1 MQIKKTCSLIIATLF
16 IVVGVSCSNGDS
28 PDGPDMPVTP
38 VGQTVFMFFPWS
50 NSLLSD
56 FRRTVEDMQTVV
68 AQRSMKDERV
78 MVFMATSEREA
89 VLFEL
94 KKHNGRCLTDTLR
107 RYSDRPFT
115 SRQWLTSLFSEVM
128 TLAPASRYGMVV
140 GCHGLAWVPV
150 QGQRNARKRLG
161 SQERIDEGDNLY
173 KEERIDEGDNLYKEE
188 KIDEEELYKEEL
200 YKEQKL
206 LEEERL
212 ERKKQGL
219 SKDQPQPNDL
229 MHFEVQ
235 GPVTTRFIGGTYPE
249 TQIETTD
256 LADAMADAGF
266 HTEYILFDACY
277 MSSVE
282 VAYELKD
289 VTHYLIAS
297 PTEVISYG
305 FPYITMGKHLL
316 GTPNYKGIADSFIS
330 FYSTYYLPYGTV
342 AVTDCTQLDA
352 LAAIAQQINA
362 AAEEPTNAAS
372 AKQINAAAEGK
383 LNTATSGKSAPNGV
397 QIMDGYSPTLF
408 YDLGHLMSLK
418 NAGTVLTTAFAEQL
432 DKTVPYKGHTD
443 QYFTALKDA
452 PIDIKHYSGL
462 NTSQGSLNRMAD
474 RLSET
479 AWHKATN

>member
-1 MQIKKTCSLIIATLF
+1 M
-16 IVVGVSCSNGDS
+16 VGVSCSNGDS
-28 PDGPDMPVTP
+28 PDGPDVPVTP

-68 AQRSMKDERV
+68 AQRSMKDERI
-78 MVFMATSEREA
+78 MVFMTTSEREA

-94 KKHNGRCLTDTLR
+94 KKQNGRCLTDTLR

-150 QGQRNARKRLG
+150 QGQRSARKRLG
-161 SQERIDEGDNLY
+161 SQERIDEEDNLY
-173 KEERIDEGDNLYKEE
+173 KEERIDKEGLYKEE
-188 KIDEEELYKEEL
+188 RIDKE
-200 YKEQKL
+200 
-206 LEEERL
+206 
-212 ERKKQGL
+212 G
-219 SKDQPQPNDL
+219 DDL

-316 GTPNYKGIADSFIS
+316 GTPNYKGIVDSFIS
-330 FYSTYYLPYGTV
+330 FYSSYYLPYGTV

-397 QIMDGYSPTLF
+397 QIMDGYTPTLF

-418 NAGTVLTTAFAEQL
+418 NVGTVLTTAFAEQL

-452 PIDIKHYSGL
+452 PVDIKHYSGL

>member
-1 MQIKKTCSLIIATLF
+1 M
-16 IVVGVSCSNGDS
+16 VGVSCSNGDS
-28 PDGPDMPVTP
+28 PDGPDVPVTP

-68 AQRSMKDERV
+68 AQRSMKDERI

-94 KKHNGRCLTDTLR
+94 KKQNGRCLTDTLR

-115 SRQWLTSLFSEVM
+115 SHQWLTSLFSEVM

-150 QGQRNARKRLG
+150 QGQRSARKRLG
-161 SQERIDEGDNLY
+161 SQERIDE
-173 KEERIDEGDNLYKEE
+173 EDNLYKEE
-188 KIDEEELYKEEL
+188 KIDKEGLYKEERIN
-200 YKEQKL
+200 KEG
-206 LEEERL
+206 E
-212 ERKKQGL
+212 
-219 SKDQPQPNDL
+219 PNDL

-256 LADAMADAGF
+256 LAEAMADAGF

-297 PTEVISYG
+297 PTEVLSYG

-316 GTPNYKGIADSFIS
+316 GTPNYKGIVDSFIS
-330 FYSTYYLPYGTV
+330 FYSSYYLPYGTV

-362 AAEEPTNAAS
+362 AATE
-372 AKQINAAAEGK
+372 Q
-383 LNTATSGKSAPNGV
+383 LAPNGV

-418 NAGTVLTTAFAEQL
+418 DAGTVLTAAFAEQL
-432 DKTVPYKGHTD
+432 DKTVPYKGHTG
-443 QYFTALKDA
+443 QYFTALKDE
-452 PIDIKHYSGL
+452 PVDIKHYSGL
-462 NTSQGSLNRMAD
+462 NTSQGSLNHMAD

-479 AWHKATN
+479 AWYKATN

>member
-28 PDGPDMPVTP
+28 PDGPDVPVTP

-94 KKHNGRCLTDTLR
+94 KKQNGRCLTDTLR

-161 SQERIDEGDNLY
+161 SQERIDEEDNLY
-173 KEERIDEGDNLYKEE
+173 KEERIDKEGE
-188 KIDEEELYKEEL
+188 
-200 YKEQKL
+200 
-206 LEEERL
+206 
-212 ERKKQGL
+212 
-219 SKDQPQPNDL
+219 PNDL

-297 PTEVISYG
+297 PTEVLSYG

-316 GTPNYKGIADSFIS
+316 GTPNYKSIVDSFIS
-330 FYSTYYLPYGTV
+330 FYSSYNLPYGTV

-362 AAEEPTNAAS
+362 ADAE
-372 AKQINAAAEGK
+372 Q
-383 LNTATSGKSAPNGV
+383 LVPNGV

-418 NAGTVLTTAFAEQL
+418 DAGTVLTAAFAEQL
-432 DKTVPYKGHTD
+432 EKTVPYKGHTG
-443 QYFTALKDA
+443 QYFTTLKDA
-452 PIDIKHYSGL
+452 PVDIRHYSGL
-462 NTSQGSLNRMAD
+462 NTSQGSLNHMAD

-479 AWHKATN
+479 AWYKATN

>member
-1 MQIKKTCSLIIATLF
+1 MQIKKICDFIIATLF

-28 PDGPDMPVTP
+28 PDGPDAPVTP

-68 AQRSMKDERV
+68 AQRSMKDERI

-94 KKHNGRCLTDTLR
+94 KKQNGRCLTDTLR

-161 SQERIDEGDNLY
+161 SQERIDE
-173 KEERIDEGDNLYKEE
+173 EDNLYKEE
-188 KIDEEELYKEEL
+188 KIDKE
-200 YKEQKL
+200 
-206 LEEERL
+206 
-212 ERKKQGL
+212 G
-219 SKDQPQPNDL
+219 DDL

-297 PTEVISYG
+297 PTEVLSYG
-305 FPYITMGKHLL
+305 FPYTTMGKHLL
-316 GTPNYKGIADSFIS
+316 GTPNYKGIVDSFIS
-330 FYSTYYLPYGTV
+330 FYSSYNLPYGTV

-362 AAEEPTNAAS
+362 AATEQINVAAAEPTNAAS
-372 AKQINAAAEGK
+372 EGK
-383 LNTATSGKSAPNGV
+383 LNTARSGKNVPNGV

-418 NAGTVLTTAFAEQL
+418 DAGTVLTAAFAEQL
-432 DKTVPYKGHTD
+432 GKTVPYKGHTS

-462 NTSQGSLNRMAD
+462 NTSQGSLNHMAD

-479 AWHKATN
+479 AWYKATN

>member
-1 MQIKKTCSLIIATLF
+1 MQIKKICDFIIATLF
-16 IVVGVSCSNGDS
+16 IVIGVSCSNGDS
-28 PDGPDMPVTP
+28 PDGPDVPVTP

-68 AQRSMKDERV
+68 AQRSMKDERI

-94 KKHNGRCLTDTLR
+94 KKQNGRCLTDTLR

-161 SQERIDEGDNLY
+161 SQERIDEEY
-173 KEERIDEGDNLYKEE
+173 NLYKEE
-188 KIDEEELYKEEL
+188 KIDKE
-200 YKEQKL
+200 
-206 LEEERL
+206 
-212 ERKKQGL
+212 G
-219 SKDQPQPNDL
+219 DDL

-256 LADAMADAGF
+256 LADAMADAGL

-297 PTEVISYG
+297 PTEVLSYG
-305 FPYITMGKHLL
+305 FPYTTMGKHLL
-316 GTPNYKGIADSFIS
+316 GTPNYKGIVDSFIS
-330 FYSTYYLPYGTV
+330 FYSSYNLPYGTV

-362 AAEEPTNAAS
+362 AATEQINVAAAEPTNAAS
-372 AKQINAAAEGK
+372 EGK
-383 LNTATSGKSAPNGV
+383 LNTARSGKNVPNGV

-418 NAGTVLTTAFAEQL
+418 DAGTVLTAAFAEQL
-432 DKTVPYKGHTD
+432 DKTVPYKGHTG

-452 PIDIKHYSGL
+452 PVDIKHYSGL
-462 NTSQGSLNRMAD
+462 NTSQGSLNHMAD

-479 AWHKATN
+479 AWYKATN

>member
-28 PDGPDMPVTP
+28 PDGPNMPVTP

-50 NSLLSD
+50 NNLLSD

-68 AQRSMKDERV
+68 AQRSMKDERI

-94 KKHNGRCLTDTLR
+94 KKQNGRCLTDTLR
-107 RYSDRPFT
+107 HYSDRPFT

-150 QGQRNARKRLG
+150 QGQRNAQKRLG
-161 SQERIDEGDNLY
+161 SQERIDEEDNLY
-173 KEERIDEGDNLYKEE
+173 KEERIDKEGLYKEE
-188 KIDEEELYKEEL
+188 RIDKE
-200 YKEQKL
+200 
-206 LEEERL
+206 
-212 ERKKQGL
+212 G
-219 SKDQPQPNDL
+219 DDL

-256 LADAMADAGF
+256 LADAMADAGL

-297 PTEVISYG
+297 PTEVLSYG

-330 FYSTYYLPYGTV
+330 FYSSYNLPYGTV

-362 AAEEPTNAAS
+362 ADAE
-372 AKQINAAAEGK
+372 Q
-383 LNTATSGKSAPNGV
+383 LVPNGV

-418 NAGTVLTTAFAEQL
+418 DAGTVLTAAFAEQL
-432 DKTVPYKGHTD
+432 EKTVPYKGHTG
-443 QYFTALKDA
+443 QYFTTLKDA
-452 PIDIKHYSGL
+452 PVDIKHYSGL
-462 NTSQGSLNRMAD
+462 NTSQGSLNHMAD

-479 AWHKATN
+479 AWYKATN

>member
-1 MQIKKTCSLIIATLF
+1 
-16 IVVGVSCSNGDS
+16 
-28 PDGPDMPVTP
+28 
-38 VGQTVFMFFPWS
+38 
-50 NSLLSD
+50 
-56 FRRTVEDMQTVV
+56 
-68 AQRSMKDERV
+68 MKGERI

-94 KKHNGRCLTDTLR
+94 KKQNGRCLTDTLR

-150 QGQRNARKRLG
+150 QGQRNALKRLG
-161 SQERIDEGDNLY
+161 SQERIDEEDNLY
-173 KEERIDEGDNLYKEE
+173 KEERIDKEGLYKKER
-188 KIDEEELYKEEL
+188 IDKE
-200 YKEQKL
+200 
-206 LEEERL
+206 
-212 ERKKQGL
+212 GV
-219 SKDQPQPNDL
+219 PNDL

-256 LADAMADAGF
+256 LADAMADAGL

-282 VAYELKD
+282 VAYELKN

-297 PTEVISYG
+297 PTEVLSYG

-316 GTPNYKGIADSFIS
+316 GTPNYKGIVDSFIS
-330 FYSTYYLPYGTV
+330 FYSSYNLPYGTV

-362 AAEEPTNAAS
+362 AAAEPTNAAS
-372 AKQINAAAEGK
+372 KGK
-383 LNTATSGKSAPNGV
+383 LNTARSGKNVPNGV

-418 NAGTVLTTAFAEQL
+418 DAGTVLTAAFAEQL
-432 DKTVPYKGHTD
+432 EKTVPYKGHTS
-443 QYFTALKDA
+443 QYFTTLKDA
-452 PIDIKHYSGL
+452 PVDIKHYSGL
-462 NTSQGSLNRMAD
+462 NTSQGSLNHMAD

-479 AWHKATN
+479 AWYKATN

>member
-1 MQIKKTCSLIIATLF
+1 M
-16 IVVGVSCSNGDS
+16 VGVSCSNGDS
-28 PDGPDMPVTP
+28 PDGPDVPVTP

-68 AQRSMKDERV
+68 AQRSMKDERI

-94 KKHNGRCLTDTLR
+94 KKQNGRCLTDTLR

-140 GCHGLAWVPV
+140 GCHGMAWVPV

-161 SQERIDEGDNLY
+161 SQERIDEEDNLY
-173 KEERIDEGDNLYKEE
+173 KEERLDKEGE
-188 KIDEEELYKEEL
+188 
-200 YKEQKL
+200 
-206 LEEERL
+206 
-212 ERKKQGL
+212 
-219 SKDQPQPNDL
+219 PNDL

-297 PTEVISYG
+297 PTEVLSYG

-316 GTPNYKGIADSFIS
+316 GTPNYKGIVDSFIS
-330 FYSTYYLPYGTV
+330 FYSSYNLPYGTV

-362 AAEEPTNAAS
+362 ADAE
-372 AKQINAAAEGK
+372 Q
-383 LNTATSGKSAPNGV
+383 LVPNGV

-418 NAGTVLTTAFAEQL
+418 DAGTVLTAAFAEQL
-432 DKTVPYKGHTD
+432 EKTVPYKGHTG
-443 QYFTALKDA
+443 QYFTTLKDA
-452 PIDIKHYSGL
+452 PVDIKHYSGL
-462 NTSQGSLNRMAD
+462 NTSQGSLNHMAD

-479 AWHKATN
+479 AWYKATN

>member
-1 MQIKKTCSLIIATLF
+1 M
-16 IVVGVSCSNGDS
+16 VGVSCSNGDS
-28 PDGPDMPVTP
+28 PDGPDVPVTP

-50 NSLLSD
+50 NNLLSD
-56 FRRTVEDMQTVV
+56 FRRTVEDMQMVV
-68 AQRSMKDERV
+68 AQRSMKDERI

-94 KKHNGRCLTDTLR
+94 KKQNGRCLTDTLR
-107 RYSDRPFT
+107 HYSDRPFT

-128 TLAPASRYGMVV
+128 KLAPASRYGMVV

-161 SQERIDEGDNLY
+161 SQERIDEEDNLY
-173 KEERIDEGDNLYKEE
+173 KEERIDEEDTLYKEE
-188 KIDEEELYKEEL
+188 KIDKEGLYKGERID
-200 YKEQKL
+200 KEG
-206 LEEERL
+206 E
-212 ERKKQGL
+212 
-219 SKDQPQPNDL
+219 PNDL

-316 GTPNYKGIADSFIS
+316 GTPNYKGIVDSFIS
-330 FYSTYYLPYGTV
+330 FYSSYYLPYGTV

-362 AAEEPTNAAS
+362 ADAE
-372 AKQINAAAEGK
+372 Q
-383 LNTATSGKSAPNGV
+383 LVPNGV

-418 NAGTVLTTAFAEQL
+418 DTGTVLTAAFAEQL

-443 QYFTALKDA
+443 QYFTTLKDA
-452 PIDIKHYSGL
+452 PVDIKHYSGL
-462 NTSQGSLNRMAD
+462 NTSQGSLNHMAD

-479 AWHKATN
+479 AWYKATN

>member
-1 MQIKKTCSLIIATLF
+1 M
-16 IVVGVSCSNGDS
+16 VGVSCSNGDS
-28 PDGPDMPVTP
+28 PDGPDAPVTP

-68 AQRSMKDERV
+68 AQRSMKNERI

-94 KKHNGRCLTDTLR
+94 KKQNGRCLTDTLR

-150 QGQRNARKRLG
+150 QGQRNAPKRLG
-161 SQERIDEGDNLY
+161 SQERIDE
-173 KEERIDEGDNLYKEE
+173 EDNLYKEE
-188 KIDEEELYKEEL
+188 KIDKEGE
-200 YKEQKL
+200 
-206 LEEERL
+206 
-212 ERKKQGL
+212 
-219 SKDQPQPNDL
+219 SNDL

-297 PTEVISYG
+297 PTEVLSYG

-316 GTPNYKGIADSFIS
+316 GTPNYKGIVDSFIS
-330 FYSTYYLPYGTV
+330 FYSSYNLPYGTV

-362 AAEEPTNAAS
+362 ADAE
-372 AKQINAAAEGK
+372 Q
-383 LNTATSGKSAPNGV
+383 LVPNGV

-418 NAGTVLTTAFAEQL
+418 DAGTVLTAAFAEQL
-432 DKTVPYKGHTD
+432 EKTVPYKGHTG
-443 QYFTALKDA
+443 QYFTTLKDA
-452 PIDIKHYSGL
+452 PVDIKHYSGL
-462 NTSQGSLNRMAD
+462 NTSQGSLNHMAD

-479 AWHKATN
+479 AWYKATN

>member
-28 PDGPDMPVTP
+28 PDGPDVPVTP

-50 NSLLSD
+50 NNLLSD

-68 AQRSMKDERV
+68 TQRSMKDERI

-94 KKHNGRCLTDTLR
+94 KKQNGRCLTDTLR

-150 QGQRNARKRLG
+150 QGQRSARKRLG
-161 SQERIDEGDNLY
+161 SQERIDEEDNLY
-173 KEERIDEGDNLYKEE
+173 KEERIDKEGEPYKEE
-188 KIDEEELYKEEL
+188 RIDKE
-200 YKEQKL
+200 
-206 LEEERL
+206 
-212 ERKKQGL
+212 G
-219 SKDQPQPNDL
+219 DDL

-297 PTEVISYG
+297 PTEVLSYG

-316 GTPNYKGIADSFIS
+316 GMPNYKGIVDSFIS
-330 FYSTYYLPYGTV
+330 FYSSYNLPYGTV

-362 AAEEPTNAAS
+362 AAAEPINAAS
-372 AKQINAAAEGK
+372 EGK
-383 LNTATSGKSAPNGV
+383 LNTARSGKNVPNGV

-418 NAGTVLTTAFAEQL
+418 DAGTVLTAAFAEQL
-432 DKTVPYKGHTD
+432 DKTVPYKGHTG

-452 PIDIKHYSGL
+452 PVDIKHYSGL
-462 NTSQGSLNRMAD
+462 NTSQGSLNHMAD
-474 RLSET
+474 RFSET
-479 AWHKATN
+479 AWYKATN

>member
-28 PDGPDMPVTP
+28 PDGPDVPVTP

-50 NSLLSD
+50 NNLLSD

-68 AQRSMKDERV
+68 TQRSMKGERI

-94 KKHNGRCLTDTLR
+94 KKQNGRCLTDTLR

-115 SRQWLTSLFSEVM
+115 SRQWLTSLFSEVI

-161 SQERIDEGDNLY
+161 SQERIDEEDNLY
-173 KEERIDEGDNLYKEE
+173 KEERLDKEGD
-188 KIDEEELYKEEL
+188 
-200 YKEQKL
+200 
-206 LEEERL
+206 
-212 ERKKQGL
+212 
-219 SKDQPQPNDL
+219 DL

-297 PTEVISYG
+297 PTEVLSYG

-316 GTPNYKGIADSFIS
+316 GTPNYKGIVDSFIS
-330 FYSTYYLPYGTV
+330 FYSSYNLPYGTV

-362 AAEEPTNAAS
+362 AAAEQINAAD
-372 AKQINAAAEGK
+372 AEPINAAAEGK
-383 LNTATSGKSAPNGV
+383 LNTARSGKNVPNGV

-418 NAGTVLTTAFAEQL
+418 DAGTVLTAAFAEQL
-432 DKTVPYKGHTD
+432 DKTVPYKGHTG

-452 PIDIKHYSGL
+452 PVDIKHYSGL
-462 NTSQGSLNRMAD
+462 NTSQGSLNHMAD

-479 AWHKATN
+479 AWYKATN

>member
-28 PDGPDMPVTP
+28 PDGPDVPVTP
-38 VGQTVFMFFPWS
+38 MGQTVFMFFPWS
-50 NSLLSD
+50 NNLLSD

-68 AQRSMKDERV
+68 TQRSMKDERI

-94 KKHNGRCLTDTLR
+94 KKQNGQCLTDTLR

-150 QGQRNARKRLG
+150 QGQRSARKRLG
-161 SQERIDEGDNLY
+161 SQERIDEEDNLY
-173 KEERIDEGDNLYKEE
+173 KEERIDK
-188 KIDEEELYKEEL
+188 EELYKEERIDKEGL
-200 YKEQKL
+200 YKEERIDK
-206 LEEERL
+206 EE
-212 ERKKQGL
+212 
-219 SKDQPQPNDL
+219 DDL

-330 FYSTYYLPYGTV
+330 FYSSYNLPYGTV

-362 AAEEPTNAAS
+362 AAEA
-372 AKQINAAAEGK
+372 Q
-383 LNTATSGKSAPNGV
+383 LTSNGV

-418 NAGTVLTTAFAEQL
+418 DAGTVLTAAFAKQL
-432 DKTVPYKGHTD
+432 DKTVPYKGHTS

-452 PIDIKHYSGL
+452 PVDIKHYSGL
-462 NTSQGSLNRMAD
+462 NTSQGSLNHMAD

-479 AWHKATN
+479 AWYKATN

>member
-1 MQIKKTCSLIIATLF
+1 M
-16 IVVGVSCSNGDS
+16 VGVSCSNGDS
-28 PDGPDMPVTP
+28 PDGPDVPITP

-68 AQRSMKDERV
+68 AQRSMKDERI

-94 KKHNGRCLTDTLR
+94 KKQNGRCLTDTLR

-115 SRQWLTSLFSEVM
+115 SRQWLTSLFSEIM

-140 GCHGLAWVPV
+140 GCHGMAWVPV

-161 SQERIDEGDNLY
+161 SQERIDEEDNLY
-173 KEERIDEGDNLYKEE
+173 KEERLDKEGD
-188 KIDEEELYKEEL
+188 
-200 YKEQKL
+200 
-206 LEEERL
+206 
-212 ERKKQGL
+212 
-219 SKDQPQPNDL
+219 DL

-256 LADAMADAGF
+256 LADAMADAGL

-297 PTEVISYG
+297 PTEVLSYG

-330 FYSTYYLPYGTV
+330 FYSSYNLPYGTV

-362 AAEEPTNAAS
+362 AA
-372 AKQINAAAEGK
+372 AEQ
-383 LNTATSGKSAPNGV
+383 LVPNGV

-418 NAGTVLTTAFAEQL
+418 GAGTVLTAAFAEQL
-432 DKTVPYKGHTD
+432 EKTVPYKGHTG
-443 QYFTALKDA
+443 QYFTTLKDA
-452 PIDIKHYSGL
+452 PVDIKHYSGL
-462 NTSQGSLNRMAD
+462 NTSQGSLNHMAD

-479 AWHKATN
+479 AWYKATN

>member
-1 MQIKKTCSLIIATLF
+1 MQIKKICHFIIATLF

-28 PDGPDMPVTP
+28 PDGPNMPVTP

-50 NSLLSD
+50 NNLLSD

-68 AQRSMKDERV
+68 AQRSMKDERI

-94 KKHNGRCLTDTLR
+94 KKQNGRCLTDTLR
-107 RYSDRPFT
+107 HYSDRPFT

-161 SQERIDEGDNLY
+161 SQERIDE
-173 KEERIDEGDNLYKEE
+173 EDNLYKEE
-188 KIDEEELYKEEL
+188 KIDKEGIYKEERID
-200 YKEQKL
+200 KEG
-206 LEEERL
+206 E
-212 ERKKQGL
+212 
-219 SKDQPQPNDL
+219 PNDL

-297 PTEVISYG
+297 PTEVLSYG

-330 FYSTYYLPYGTV
+330 FYSSYYLPYGTV

-383 LNTATSGKSAPNGV
+383 LNTARSGKDAPNGV
-397 QIMDGYSPTLF
+397 QIMDGYNPTLF

-418 NAGTVLTTAFAEQL
+418 NAGTVLTAAFAEQL
-432 DKTVPYKGHTD
+432 DKTVPYKGHTG

-452 PIDIKHYSGL
+452 PVDIKHYSGL
-462 NTSQGSLNRMAD
+462 NTSQGSLNHMAD
-474 RLSET
+474 RFSET
-479 AWHKATN
+479 AWYKATN

>member
-1 MQIKKTCSLIIATLF
+1 M
-16 IVVGVSCSNGDS
+16 VGVSCSNGDS
-28 PDGPDMPVTP
+28 PDGPDVPVTP

-94 KKHNGRCLTDTLR
+94 KKQNGRCLTDTLR

-161 SQERIDEGDNLY
+161 SQERIDEEDNLY
-173 KEERIDEGDNLYKEE
+173 KEERIDKEGE
-188 KIDEEELYKEEL
+188 
-200 YKEQKL
+200 
-206 LEEERL
+206 
-212 ERKKQGL
+212 
-219 SKDQPQPNDL
+219 PNDL

-297 PTEVISYG
+297 PTEVLSYG

-316 GTPNYKGIADSFIS
+316 GTPNYKGIVDSFIS
-330 FYSTYYLPYGTV
+330 FYSSYNLPYGTV

-352 LAAIAQQINA
+352 LAAIAQQINTA
-362 AAEEPTNAAS
+362 ATE
-372 AKQINAAAEGK
+372 Q
-383 LNTATSGKSAPNGV
+383 LAPNGV

-418 NAGTVLTTAFAEQL
+418 DAGTVLTAAFAEQL
-432 DKTVPYKGHTD
+432 EKTVPYKGHTD
-443 QYFTALKDA
+443 QYFTTLKDA
-452 PIDIKHYSGL
+452 PVDIKHYSGL
-462 NTSQGSLNRMAD
+462 NTSQGSLNHMAD

-479 AWHKATN
+479 AWYKATN

>member
-28 PDGPDMPVTP
+28 PDGPDVPVTP

-68 AQRSMKDERV
+68 AQRSMKDERI

-94 KKHNGRCLTDTLR
+94 KKQNGRCLTDTLR

-115 SRQWLTSLFSEVM
+115 SRQWLTSLFSEIM

-161 SQERIDEGDNLY
+161 SQERIDEEDNLY
-173 KEERIDEGDNLYKEE
+173 KEERIDEEDNLYKKE
-188 KIDEEELYKEEL
+188 KIDKEGE
-200 YKEQKL
+200 
-206 LEEERL
+206 
-212 ERKKQGL
+212 
-219 SKDQPQPNDL
+219 PNDL

-297 PTEVISYG
+297 PTEVLSYG

-316 GTPNYKGIADSFIS
+316 GTPNYKGIVDSFIS
-330 FYSTYYLPYGTV
+330 FYSSYNLPYGTV

-362 AAEEPTNAAS
+362 ADAEQTNAA
-372 AKQINAAAEGK
+372 AAEPINAASEGK
-383 LNTATSGKSAPNGV
+383 LNTARSGKNVPNGV

-418 NAGTVLTTAFAEQL
+418 DAGTVLTAAFAEQIE
-432 DKTVPYKGHTD
+432 KAVPYKGHTG
-443 QYFTALKDA
+443 QYFTTLKDA
-452 PIDIKHYSGL
+452 PVDIKHYSGL
-462 NTSQGSLNRMAD
+462 NTSQGSLNHMAD

-479 AWHKATN
+479 AWYKATN

>member
-28 PDGPDMPVTP
+28 PDGPDVPVTP

-68 AQRSMKDERV
+68 AQRSMKDERI

-94 KKHNGRCLTDTLR
+94 KKQNGRCLTDTLR
-107 RYSDRPFT
+107 HYSDRPFT

-161 SQERIDEGDNLY
+161 SQERIDEEDNLY
-173 KEERIDEGDNLYKEE
+173 KEERIDKEGD
-188 KIDEEELYKEEL
+188 
-200 YKEQKL
+200 
-206 LEEERL
+206 
-212 ERKKQGL
+212 
-219 SKDQPQPNDL
+219 DL

-256 LADAMADAGF
+256 LADAMADAGL

-297 PTEVISYG
+297 PTEVLSYG

-316 GTPNYKGIADSFIS
+316 GTPNYKGIVDSFIS
-330 FYSTYYLPYGTV
+330 FYSSYNLPYGTV

-362 AAEEPTNAAS
+362 ADAEQTNAA
-372 AKQINAAAEGK
+372 AAEPINAASEGK
-383 LNTATSGKSAPNGV
+383 LNTARSGKNVPNGV

-418 NAGTVLTTAFAEQL
+418 DAGTVLTAAFAEQIE
-432 DKTVPYKGHTD
+432 KTVPYKGHTG
-443 QYFTALKDA
+443 QYFTTLKDA
-452 PIDIKHYSGL
+452 PVDIKHYSGL
-462 NTSQGSLNRMAD
+462 NTSQGSLNHMAD

-479 AWHKATN
+479 AWYKATN

>member
-1 MQIKKTCSLIIATLF
+1 MHIKKIFDFIIATLL
-16 IVVGVSCSNGDS
+16 IVVGVSCSNGDN
-28 PDGPDMPVTP
+28 PDGPDGPVTP

-68 AQRSMKDERV
+68 AQHSMKDERI

-94 KKHNGRCLTDTLR
+94 KKQNGRCLTDTLR

-161 SQERIDEGDNLY
+161 SQERIDEEDNLY
-173 KEERIDEGDNLYKEE
+173 KEERIDKEGLYKEE
-188 KIDEEELYKEEL
+188 RIDKE
-200 YKEQKL
+200 
-206 LEEERL
+206 
-212 ERKKQGL
+212 G
-219 SKDQPQPNDL
+219 DDL

-256 LADAMADAGF
+256 LADAMADAGL

-330 FYSTYYLPYGTV
+330 FYSSYYLPYGTV

-383 LNTATSGKSAPNGV
+383 FNTAASGKSAPNGV

-418 NAGTVLTTAFAEQL
+418 NAGTVLTTAFADQL

-452 PIDIKHYSGL
+452 PVDIKHYSGL

-474 RLSET
+474 KISET

>member
-1 MQIKKTCSLIIATLF
+1 M
-16 IVVGVSCSNGDS
+16 VGVSCSNGDS
-28 PDGPDMPVTP
+28 PDGPDVPVTP

-68 AQRSMKDERV
+68 AQRSMKDERI

-89 VLFEL
+89 VLFDL
-94 KKHNGRCLTDTLR
+94 KKQNGRCLTDTLR

-161 SQERIDEGDNLY
+161 SQERIDEEDSLY
-173 KEERIDEGDNLYKEE
+173 KKENIDKEGE
-188 KIDEEELYKEEL
+188 
-200 YKEQKL
+200 
-206 LEEERL
+206 
-212 ERKKQGL
+212 
-219 SKDQPQPNDL
+219 PNDL

-256 LADAMADAGF
+256 LADAMADAGL

-297 PTEVISYG
+297 PTEVLSYG

-330 FYSTYYLPYGTV
+330 FYSSYNLPYGTV

-362 AAEEPTNAAS
+362 AATE
-372 AKQINAAAEGK
+372 Q
-383 LNTATSGKSAPNGV
+383 LVPNGV

-418 NAGTVLTTAFAEQL
+418 DAGTVLTAAFAEQL
-432 DKTVPYKGHTD
+432 EKTVPYKGHTG
-443 QYFTALKDA
+443 QYFTTLKDA
-452 PIDIKHYSGL
+452 PVDIRHYSGL
-462 NTSQGSLNRMAD
+462 NTSQGSLNHMAD

-479 AWHKATN
+479 AWYKATN

>member
-1 MQIKKTCSLIIATLF
+1 M
-16 IVVGVSCSNGDS
+16 VGVSCSNGDS
-28 PDGPDMPVTP
+28 PDGPDAPVTP

-94 KKHNGRCLTDTLR
+94 KKQNGRCLTDTLR

-150 QGQRNARKRLG
+150 QGQRNAPKRLG
-161 SQERIDEGDNLY
+161 SQERRDEEDKID
-173 KEERIDEGDNLYKEE
+173 KEERIDKEGEPYKEE
-188 KIDEEELYKEEL
+188 R
-200 YKEQKL
+200 L

-219 SKDQPQPNDL
+219 SKDKPLPSDL

-256 LADAMADAGF
+256 LADAMADAGL

-330 FYSTYYLPYGTV
+330 FYSSYYLPYGTV

-397 QIMDGYSPTLF
+397 QIMDGYTPTLF

-418 NAGTVLTTAFAEQL
+418 NAGTVLTAAFAEQL

-452 PIDIKHYSGL
+452 PVDIKHFSGL

-474 RLSET
+474 KISET
-479 AWHKATN
+479 AWYKATN

>member
-1 MQIKKTCSLIIATLF
+1 MLIKKICSLIIATLF

-28 PDGPDMPVTP
+28 PDGPDAPVTP

-50 NSLLSD
+50 NNLLSD

-68 AQRSMKDERV
+68 AQRSMKDERIV
-78 MVFMATSEREA
+78 VFMATSEREA

-94 KKHNGRCLTDTLR
+94 KKQNGRCLTDTLR
-107 RYSDRPFT
+107 HYSDRPFT

-161 SQERIDEGDNLY
+161 SQERIDEEDNLY
-173 KEERIDEGDNLYKEE
+173 KEERIDKEGKPYKEE
-188 KIDEEELYKEEL
+188 R
-200 YKEQKL
+200 L

-212 ERKKQGL
+212 ERRKQGL
-219 SKDQPQPNDL
+219 RKDQPQPNDL

-256 LADAMADAGF
+256 LADAMADAGL

-297 PTEVISYG
+297 PTEVLSYG

-330 FYSTYYLPYGTV
+330 FYSSYYLPYGTV

-352 LAAIAQQINA
+352 LAAIAQQINVA
-362 AAEEPTNAAS
+362 AAEPTNAAS
-372 AKQINAAAEGK
+372 EGK
-383 LNTATSGKSAPNGV
+383 LNTARSGKNVPNGV

-418 NAGTVLTTAFAEQL
+418 DAGTVLTAAFAEQIE
-432 DKTVPYKGHTD
+432 KTVPYKGHTG
-443 QYFTALKDA
+443 QYFTTLKDA
-452 PIDIKHYSGL
+452 PVDIKHYSGL
-462 NTSQGSLNRMAD
+462 NTSQGSLNHMAD

-479 AWHKATN
+479 AWYKATN

>member
-28 PDGPDMPVTP
+28 PDGPDAPVTP

-68 AQRSMKDERV
+68 AQRSMKDERI

-89 VLFEL
+89 VLFDL
-94 KKHNGRCLTDTLR
+94 KKQNGRCLTDTLR

-161 SQERIDEGDNLY
+161 SQERIDEEDSLY
-173 KEERIDEGDNLYKEE
+173 KKE
-188 KIDEEELYKEEL
+188 KIDKEGE
-200 YKEQKL
+200 
-206 LEEERL
+206 
-212 ERKKQGL
+212 
-219 SKDQPQPNDL
+219 PNDL

-256 LADAMADAGF
+256 LADAMADAGL

-297 PTEVISYG
+297 PTEVLSYG

-316 GTPNYKGIADSFIS
+316 GTPNYKGIVDSFIS
-330 FYSTYYLPYGTV
+330 FYSSYYLPYGTV

-362 AAEEPTNAAS
+362 AATE
-372 AKQINAAAEGK
+372 Q
-383 LNTATSGKSAPNGV
+383 LVPNGV

-418 NAGTVLTTAFAEQL
+418 DAGTVLTAAFAEQL

-452 PIDIKHYSGL
+452 PVNIEHYSGL
-462 NTSQGSLNRMAD
+462 NTSQGSLNHMAD
-474 RLSET
+474 RFSET
-479 AWHKATN
+479 AWYKATN

>member
-1 MQIKKTCSLIIATLF
+1 MHIKKICSFIIATLF

-28 PDGPDMPVTP
+28 PDGPDVPVTP

-50 NSLLSD
+50 NNLLSD

-68 AQRSMKDERV
+68 TQRSMKDERI

-94 KKHNGRCLTDTLR
+94 KKQNGRCLTDTLR

-150 QGQRNARKRLG
+150 QGQRSAPKRLG
-161 SQERIDEGDNLY
+161 SQERIDEEDNLYKEENIDKEGLY
-173 KEERIDEGDNLYKEE
+173 KEERIDKEGD
-188 KIDEEELYKEEL
+188 
-200 YKEQKL
+200 
-206 LEEERL
+206 
-212 ERKKQGL
+212 
-219 SKDQPQPNDL
+219 DL

-256 LADAMADAGF
+256 LADAMADAGL

-297 PTEVISYG
+297 PTEVLSYG

-316 GTPNYKGIADSFIS
+316 GTPNYKGIIDSFIS
-330 FYSTYYLPYGTV
+330 FYSSYNLPYGTV

-362 AAEEPTNAAS
+362 ATAEPTNAAS
-372 AKQINAAAEGK
+372 EGE
-383 LNTATSGKSAPNGV
+383 LNTARSGKNVPNGV

-418 NAGTVLTTAFAEQL
+418 DAGTVLTAAFAEQL
-432 DKTVPYKGHTD
+432 DKTVPYKGHTS
-443 QYFTALKDA
+443 QYFTALKDT
-452 PIDIKHYSGL
+452 PVDIKHYSGL
-462 NTSQGSLNRMAD
+462 NTSQGSLNHMAD

-479 AWHKATN
+479 AWYKATN

>member
-1 MQIKKTCSLIIATLF
+1 MHIRKICDFIIATLF

-28 PDGPDMPVTP
+28 PDGPDVPVTP

-68 AQRSMKDERV
+68 AQRSMKDERI

-94 KKHNGRCLTDTLR
+94 KKQNGRCLTDTLR

-150 QGQRNARKRLG
+150 QGQRNAPKRLG
-161 SQERIDEGDNLY
+161 SQE
-173 KEERIDEGDNLYKEE
+173 KIDEGDNLYKEE
-188 KIDEEELYKEEL
+188 KIDKEGLYKEERID
-200 YKEQKL
+200 KEG
-206 LEEERL
+206 E
-212 ERKKQGL
+212 
-219 SKDQPQPNDL
+219 PNDL

-297 PTEVISYG
+297 PTEVLSYG

-316 GTPNYKGIADSFIS
+316 GTPNYKGIVDSFIS
-330 FYSTYYLPYGTV
+330 FYSSYNLPYGTV

-362 AAEEPTNAAS
+362 AA
-372 AKQINAAAEGK
+372 AEQ
-383 LNTATSGKSAPNGV
+383 LVPNGV

-418 NAGTVLTTAFAEQL
+418 DAGTVLTAAFAEQL
-432 DKTVPYKGHTD
+432 EKTVPYKGHTG
-443 QYFTALKDA
+443 QYFTTLKDA
-452 PIDIKHYSGL
+452 PVDIKHYSGL
-462 NTSQGSLNRMAD
+462 NTSQGSLNHMAD

-479 AWHKATN
+479 AWYKATN

>member
-28 PDGPDMPVTP
+28 PDGPDVPVTP

-94 KKHNGRCLTDTLR
+94 KKQSGRCLTDTLR

-161 SQERIDEGDNLY
+161 SQEKIDEEDNLY
-173 KEERIDEGDNLYKEE
+173 KEERIDKEGE
-188 KIDEEELYKEEL
+188 
-200 YKEQKL
+200 
-206 LEEERL
+206 
-212 ERKKQGL
+212 
-219 SKDQPQPNDL
+219 PNDL

-297 PTEVISYG
+297 PTEVLSYG

-316 GTPNYKGIADSFIS
+316 GTPNYKSIVDSFIS
-330 FYSTYYLPYGTV
+330 FYSSYNLPYGTV

-362 AAEEPTNAAS
+362 AAAEPTNAAS
-372 AKQINAAAEGK
+372 EGK
-383 LNTATSGKSAPNGV
+383 LNTARSGKLVPNGV

-418 NAGTVLTTAFAEQL
+418 DAGTVLTAAFAEQL
-432 DKTVPYKGHTD
+432 DKTVPYKGHTG
-443 QYFTALKDA
+443 QYFTTLKDA
-452 PIDIKHYSGL
+452 PVDIKHYSGL
-462 NTSQGSLNRMAD
+462 NTSQGSLNHMAD
-474 RLSET
+474 RFSET
-479 AWHKATN
+479 AWYKATN

>member
-1 MQIKKTCSLIIATLF
+1 M
-16 IVVGVSCSNGDS
+16 VGVSCSNGDS
-28 PDGPDMPVTP
+28 PDGPDVPVTP

-68 AQRSMKDERV
+68 AQRSMKDERI

-94 KKHNGRCLTDTLR
+94 KKQNGRCLTDTLR

-150 QGQRNARKRLG
+150 QGQRNARKKLG
-161 SQERIDEGDNLY
+161 SQEKIDEEDNLY
-173 KEERIDEGDNLYKEE
+173 KEERIDKEGE
-188 KIDEEELYKEEL
+188 
-200 YKEQKL
+200 
-206 LEEERL
+206 
-212 ERKKQGL
+212 
-219 SKDQPQPNDL
+219 PNDL

-297 PTEVISYG
+297 PTEVLSYG

-316 GTPNYKGIADSFIS
+316 GTPNYKGIVDSFIS
-330 FYSTYYLPYGTV
+330 FYSSYNLPYGTV

-362 AAEEPTNAAS
+362 AA
-372 AKQINAAAEGK
+372 AEQ
-383 LNTATSGKSAPNGV
+383 LVPNGV

-418 NAGTVLTTAFAEQL
+418 DAGTVLTAAFAEQL
-432 DKTVPYKGHTD
+432 DKAVPYKGHTG

-452 PIDIKHYSGL
+452 PVDIKHYSGL
-462 NTSQGSLNRMAD
+462 NTSQGSLNHMAD

-479 AWHKATN
+479 AWYKATN

>member
-1 MQIKKTCSLIIATLF
+1 MHIRKICDFIIATLF

-28 PDGPDMPVTP
+28 PDGPDVPVTP

-68 AQRSMKDERV
+68 AQRSMKGERI

-94 KKHNGRCLTDTLR
+94 KKQNGRCLTDTLR

-161 SQERIDEGDNLY
+161 SQERIDEEDNLY
-173 KEERIDEGDNLYKEE
+173 KEERIDKEGE
-188 KIDEEELYKEEL
+188 
-200 YKEQKL
+200 
-206 LEEERL
+206 
-212 ERKKQGL
+212 
-219 SKDQPQPNDL
+219 PNDL

-297 PTEVISYG
+297 PTEVLSYG

-330 FYSTYYLPYGTV
+330 FYSSYNLPYGTV

-362 AAEEPTNAAS
+362 ADAE
-372 AKQINAAAEGK
+372 Q
-383 LNTATSGKSAPNGV
+383 LVPNGV

-418 NAGTVLTTAFAEQL
+418 DAGTVLTAAFAEQIE
-432 DKTVPYKGHTD
+432 KTVPYKGHTG
-443 QYFTALKDA
+443 QYFTALKDE
-452 PIDIKHYSGL
+452 PVDIKHYSGL
-462 NTSQGSLNRMAD
+462 NTSQGSLNHMAD

-479 AWHKATN
+479 AWYKATN

>member
-1 MQIKKTCSLIIATLF
+1 MQIKKTCSLIIATLL

-28 PDGPDMPVTP
+28 PDGPDVPVTP

-68 AQRSMKDERV
+68 AQRSMKDERI

-94 KKHNGRCLTDTLR
+94 KKQNGRCLTDTLR

-173 KEERIDEGDNLYKEE
+173 KEEKIDKEGLYKEE
-188 KIDEEELYKEEL
+188 RIDKE
-200 YKEQKL
+200 
-206 LEEERL
+206 
-212 ERKKQGL
+212 G
-219 SKDQPQPNDL
+219 DDL

-297 PTEVISYG
+297 PTEVLSYG

-330 FYSTYYLPYGTV
+330 FYSSYYQPYGTV

-372 AKQINAAAEGK
+372 AKHINAAAEGK

-452 PIDIKHYSGL
+452 PVNIKHYSGL
-462 NTSQGSLNRMAD
+462 NTSQGSLNRLAD

>member
-1 MQIKKTCSLIIATLF
+1 
-16 IVVGVSCSNGDS
+16 
-28 PDGPDMPVTP
+28 
-38 VGQTVFMFFPWS
+38 
-50 NSLLSD
+50 
-56 FRRTVEDMQTVV
+56 
-68 AQRSMKDERV
+68 
-78 MVFMATSEREA
+78 
-89 VLFEL
+89 
-94 KKHNGRCLTDTLR
+94 
-107 RYSDRPFT
+107 
-115 SRQWLTSLFSEVM
+115 M

-161 SQERIDEGDNLY
+161 SQERIDEEDNLY
-173 KEERIDEGDNLYKEE
+173 KEERIDKEGLYKEE
-188 KIDEEELYKEEL
+188 RIDKE
-200 YKEQKL
+200 
-206 LEEERL
+206 
-212 ERKKQGL
+212 G
-219 SKDQPQPNDL
+219 DDL

-256 LADAMADAGF
+256 LADAMADAGL

-330 FYSTYYLPYGTV
+330 FYSSYYLPYGTV

-372 AKQINAAAEGK
+372 AKQIKAAAEGK
-383 LNTATSGKSAPNGV
+383 LNTAASGKNAPNGV

-418 NAGTVLTTAFAEQL
+418 NAGTVLTAAFADQL
-432 DKTVPYKGHTD
+432 DKTVPYKGHTN

-452 PIDIKHYSGL
+452 PVDIKHYSGL

-474 RLSET
+474 KISET

>member
-1 MQIKKTCSLIIATLF
+1 M
-16 IVVGVSCSNGDS
+16 VGVSCSNGDS
-28 PDGPDMPVTP
+28 PDGPDVPVTP

-68 AQRSMKDERV
+68 TQRSMKDERI

-94 KKHNGRCLTDTLR
+94 KKQNGRCLTDTLR

-150 QGQRNARKRLG
+150 QGQRNAQKRLG
-161 SQERIDEGDNLY
+161 SQERIDEEDNLY
-173 KEERIDEGDNLYKEE
+173 KKERIDKEGD
-188 KIDEEELYKEEL
+188 
-200 YKEQKL
+200 
-206 LEEERL
+206 
-212 ERKKQGL
+212 
-219 SKDQPQPNDL
+219 DL

-249 TQIETTD
+249 TQIETTN
-256 LADAMADAGF
+256 LADAMADAGL

-297 PTEVISYG
+297 PTEVLSYG

-316 GTPNYKGIADSFIS
+316 GTPNYKGIVDSFIS
-330 FYSTYYLPYGTV
+330 FYSSYNLPYGTV

-362 AAEEPTNAAS
+362 AA
-372 AKQINAAAEGK
+372 AEQ
-383 LNTATSGKSAPNGV
+383 LVPNGV

-418 NAGTVLTTAFAEQL
+418 DAGTVLTAAFAEQL
-432 DKTVPYKGHTD
+432 EKTVPYKGHTG
-443 QYFTALKDA
+443 QYFTTLKDA
-452 PIDIKHYSGL
+452 PVDIKHYSGL
-462 NTSQGSLNRMAD
+462 NTSQGSLNHMAD

-479 AWHKATN
+479 AWYKATN

>member
-1 MQIKKTCSLIIATLF
+1 M
-16 IVVGVSCSNGDS
+16 VGASCSNGDS
-28 PDGPDMPVTP
+28 PDGPDVPVTP

-68 AQRSMKDERV
+68 AQRSMKDERI

-94 KKHNGRCLTDTLR
+94 KKQNGRCLTDTLR

-115 SRQWLTSLFSEVM
+115 SRQWLTSLFSKVM

-161 SQERIDEGDNLY
+161 SQERIDEEY
-173 KEERIDEGDNLYKEE
+173 NLYKEE
-188 KIDEEELYKEEL
+188 KIDKE
-200 YKEQKL
+200 
-206 LEEERL
+206 
-212 ERKKQGL
+212 G
-219 SKDQPQPNDL
+219 DDL

-297 PTEVISYG
+297 PTEVLSYG
-305 FPYITMGKHLL
+305 FPYTTMGKHLL
-316 GTPNYKGIADSFIS
+316 GTPNYKCIVDSFIS
-330 FYSTYYLPYGTV
+330 FYSSYNLPYGTV

-352 LAAIAQQINA
+352 LAAIAQQINVATAEPINA
-362 AAEEPTNAAS
+362 ATAEPTNAAS
-372 AKQINAAAEGK
+372 EGK
-383 LNTATSGKSAPNGV
+383 LNTARSGKNVPNGV

-418 NAGTVLTTAFAEQL
+418 DAGTVLTAAFAEQL
-432 DKTVPYKGHTD
+432 GKTVPYKGHTD

-452 PIDIKHYSGL
+452 PVDIKHYSGL
-462 NTSQGSLNRMAD
+462 NTSQGSLNHMAD

-479 AWHKATN
+479 AWYKATN

>member
-1 MQIKKTCSLIIATLF
+1 M
-16 IVVGVSCSNGDS
+16 VGVSCSNGDS
-28 PDGPDMPVTP
+28 PDGPDVPVTP

-68 AQRSMKDERV
+68 AERSMKNERI

-94 KKHNGRCLTDTLR
+94 KKQNGRCLTDTLR

-150 QGQRNARKRLG
+150 QGQRNARKKLG
-161 SQERIDEGDNLY
+161 SQEKKDEEDTLY
-173 KEERIDEGDNLYKEE
+173 KEERIDKEGLYKEE
-188 KIDEEELYKEEL
+188 RIDKEGEP
-200 YKEQKL
+200 Y
-206 LEEERL
+206 
-212 ERKKQGL
+212 
-219 SKDQPQPNDL
+219 DL

-256 LADAMADAGF
+256 LADAMADAGL

-316 GTPNYKGIADSFIS
+316 GTPNYKGIVDSFIS
-330 FYSTYYLPYGTV
+330 FYSSYNLPYGTV

-362 AAEEPTNAAS
+362 ADAE
-372 AKQINAAAEGK
+372 Q
-383 LNTATSGKSAPNGV
+383 LVPNGV
-397 QIMDGYSPTLF
+397 QTMDGYSPTLF

-418 NAGTVLTTAFAEQL
+418 DAGTVLTAAFAEQL

-443 QYFTALKDA
+443 QYFTALKDE
-452 PIDIKHYSGL
+452 PVDIKHYSGL
-462 NTSQGSLNRMAD
+462 NTSQGSLNHMAD

-479 AWHKATN
+479 AWYKATN

>member
-1 MQIKKTCSLIIATLF
+1 MHIKKIFDFIIATLL
-16 IVVGVSCSNGDS
+16 IVVGVSCSNGDN
-28 PDGPDMPVTP
+28 PDGPDGPVTP

-94 KKHNGRCLTDTLR
+94 KKQNGRCLTDTLR

-150 QGQRNARKRLG
+150 QGQRSARKRIG
-161 SQERIDEGDNLY
+161 SQERIDEEDNLY
-173 KEERIDEGDNLYKEE
+173 KEERIDKEGLYKEE
-188 KIDEEELYKEEL
+188 RIDKE
-200 YKEQKL
+200 
-206 LEEERL
+206 
-212 ERKKQGL
+212 G
-219 SKDQPQPNDL
+219 DDL

-256 LADAMADAGF
+256 LADAMADAGL

-330 FYSTYYLPYGTV
+330 FYSSYYLPYGTV

-418 NAGTVLTTAFAEQL
+418 NAGTVLTAAFAEQL

-443 QYFTALKDA
+443 QYFTALKDT
-452 PIDIKHYSGL
+452 PVDIKHYSGL

-474 RLSET
+474 KISET

>member
-28 PDGPDMPVTP
+28 PDGPDVPVTP

-68 AQRSMKDERV
+68 AQRSMKDERI

-94 KKHNGRCLTDTLR
+94 KKQNGRCLTDTLR

-161 SQERIDEGDNLY
+161 SQERIDEEDNLY
-173 KEERIDEGDNLYKEE
+173 KEERIDKEGE
-188 KIDEEELYKEEL
+188 
-200 YKEQKL
+200 
-206 LEEERL
+206 
-212 ERKKQGL
+212 
-219 SKDQPQPNDL
+219 PNDL

-256 LADAMADAGF
+256 LADAMADAGL

-297 PTEVISYG
+297 PTEVLSYG

-316 GTPNYKGIADSFIS
+316 GTPNYKGIVDSFIS
-330 FYSTYYLPYGTV
+330 FYSSYNLPYGTV

-362 AAEEPTNAAS
+362 ADAE
-372 AKQINAAAEGK
+372 Q
-383 LNTATSGKSAPNGV
+383 LVPNGV

-418 NAGTVLTTAFAEQL
+418 DAGTVLTAAFAEQL
-432 DKTVPYKGHTD
+432 EKTVPYKGHTD
-443 QYFTALKDA
+443 QYFTTLKDA
-452 PIDIKHYSGL
+452 PVDIKHYSGL
-462 NTSQGSLNRMAD
+462 NTSQGSLNHMAD

-479 AWHKATN
+479 AWYKATN

>member
-28 PDGPDMPVTP
+28 PDGPDVPVTP

-68 AQRSMKDERV
+68 AQRSMKDERI

-94 KKHNGRCLTDTLR
+94 KKQNGRCFTDTLQ

-150 QGQRNARKRLG
+150 QGQRNAPKRLG
-161 SQERIDEGDNLY
+161 SQEKIDEEDNLY
-173 KEERIDEGDNLYKEE
+173 KEERIDEENNLYKKERIDKEGLYKEE
-188 KIDEEELYKEEL
+188 KIDKE
-200 YKEQKL
+200 
-206 LEEERL
+206 
-212 ERKKQGL
+212 GV
-219 SKDQPQPNDL
+219 PNDL

-297 PTEVISYG
+297 PTEVLSYG

-316 GTPNYKGIADSFIS
+316 GTPNYKGIVDSFIS
-330 FYSTYYLPYGTV
+330 FYSSYNLPYGTV

-383 LNTATSGKSAPNGV
+383 LNTATSGKNAPNGV
-397 QIMDGYSPTLF
+397 QIMDGYNPTLF

-418 NAGTVLTTAFAEQL
+418 NAGTVLTAAFAEQL

-452 PIDIKHYSGL
+452 PVDIKHYSGL
-462 NTSQGSLNRMAD
+462 NTSQGSLNHMAD

-479 AWHKATN
+479 AWYKATN

>member
-1 MQIKKTCSLIIATLF
+1 MQIKKIRDFIIATLF

-50 NSLLSD
+50 NNLLSD

-68 AQRSMKDERV
+68 AQRSMKDERI

-94 KKHNGRCLTDTLR
+94 KKQNGRCLTDTLR
-107 RYSDRPFT
+107 HYSDRPFT
-115 SRQWLTSLFSEVM
+115 SRQWLTSLFSEIM

-161 SQERIDEGDNLY
+161 SQERIDEENNLY
-173 KEERIDEGDNLYKEE
+173 KKERIDKEGLYKEE
-188 KIDEEELYKEEL
+188 KIDKE
-200 YKEQKL
+200 
-206 LEEERL
+206 
-212 ERKKQGL
+212 G
-219 SKDQPQPNDL
+219 DDL

-297 PTEVISYG
+297 PTEVLSYG

-316 GTPNYKGIADSFIS
+316 GTPNYKGIVDSFIS
-330 FYSTYYLPYGTV
+330 FYSSYNLPYGTV

-362 AAEEPTNAAS
+362 AAAEPTNAAS
-372 AKQINAAAEGK
+372 EGK
-383 LNTATSGKSAPNGV
+383 LNTARSGKNVPNGV

-418 NAGTVLTTAFAEQL
+418 DAGTVLTAAFAEQL
-432 DKTVPYKGHTD
+432 DKTVPYKGHTG

-452 PIDIKHYSGL
+452 PVDIKHYSGL
-462 NTSQGSLNRMAD
+462 NTSQGSLNHMAD
-474 RLSET
+474 RFSET
-479 AWHKATN
+479 AWYKATN

>member
-28 PDGPDMPVTP
+28 PDGPDVPVTP

-68 AQRSMKDERV
+68 AQRSMKDERI

-94 KKHNGRCLTDTLR
+94 KKQNGRCLTDTLR

-150 QGQRNARKRLG
+150 QGQRNARKKLG
-161 SQERIDEGDNLY
+161 SQEKIDEEDNLY
-173 KEERIDEGDNLYKEE
+173 KEERIDKEGE
-188 KIDEEELYKEEL
+188 
-200 YKEQKL
+200 
-206 LEEERL
+206 
-212 ERKKQGL
+212 
-219 SKDQPQPNDL
+219 PNDL

-297 PTEVISYG
+297 PTEVLSYG

-316 GTPNYKGIADSFIS
+316 GTPNYKGIVDSFIS
-330 FYSTYYLPYGTV
+330 FYSSYNLPYGTV

-362 AAEEPTNAAS
+362 ADAE
-372 AKQINAAAEGK
+372 Q
-383 LNTATSGKSAPNGV
+383 LVPNGV

-418 NAGTVLTTAFAEQL
+418 DAGTVLTAAFAEQL
-432 DKTVPYKGHTD
+432 EKTVPYKGHTG
-443 QYFTALKDA
+443 QYFTTLKDA
-452 PIDIKHYSGL
+452 PVDIKHYSGL
-462 NTSQGSLNRMAD
+462 NTSQGSLNHMAD

-479 AWHKATN
+479 AWYKATN

>member
-1 MQIKKTCSLIIATLF
+1 MHIKKIFDFIIATLF
-16 IVVGVSCSNGDS
+16 IVVGVSCSNGDN
-28 PDGPDMPVTP
+28 PDGPDVPVTP

-94 KKHNGRCLTDTLR
+94 KKQNGRCLTDTLR

-150 QGQRNARKRLG
+150 QGQRSARKRLG
-161 SQERIDEGDNLY
+161 SQERIDEEDNLY
-173 KEERIDEGDNLYKEE
+173 KEERIDKEGD
-188 KIDEEELYKEEL
+188 
-200 YKEQKL
+200 
-206 LEEERL
+206 
-212 ERKKQGL
+212 
-219 SKDQPQPNDL
+219 DL

-256 LADAMADAGF
+256 LADAMADAGL

-316 GTPNYKGIADSFIS
+316 GTPNYKGIVDSFIS
-330 FYSTYYLPYGTV
+330 FYSSYNLPYGTV

-362 AAEEPTNAAS
+362 AA
-372 AKQINAAAEGK
+372 AEQ
-383 LNTATSGKSAPNGV
+383 LVPNGV
-397 QIMDGYSPTLF
+397 QTMDGYSPTLF

-418 NAGTVLTTAFAEQL
+418 NAGTVLTAAFAEQL
-432 DKTVPYKGHTD
+432 EKTVPYKGHTD
-443 QYFTALKDA
+443 QYFTALKDT
-452 PIDIKHYSGL
+452 PVDIKHYSGL

>member
-28 PDGPDMPVTP
+28 PDGPDVPVTP

-94 KKHNGRCLTDTLR
+94 KKQNGRCLTDTLR

-150 QGQRNARKRLG
+150 QGQRNAQKRLG
-161 SQERIDEGDNLY
+161 SQERIDEEDNLY
-173 KEERIDEGDNLYKEE
+173 KKERIDKEGD
-188 KIDEEELYKEEL
+188 
-200 YKEQKL
+200 
-206 LEEERL
+206 
-212 ERKKQGL
+212 
-219 SKDQPQPNDL
+219 DL

-297 PTEVISYG
+297 PTEVLSYG

-316 GTPNYKGIADSFIS
+316 GTPNYKGIVDSFIS
-330 FYSTYYLPYGTV
+330 FYSSYNLPYGTV

-362 AAEEPTNAAS
+362 AA
-372 AKQINAAAEGK
+372 AEQ
-383 LNTATSGKSAPNGV
+383 LVPNGV

-418 NAGTVLTTAFAEQL
+418 DAGTVLTAAFAEQIE
-432 DKTVPYKGHTD
+432 KTVPYKGHTG
-443 QYFTALKDA
+443 QYFTTLKDA
-452 PIDIKHYSGL
+452 PVDIKHYSGL
-462 NTSQGSLNRMAD
+462 NTSQGSLNHMAD

-479 AWHKATN
+479 AWYKATN